1 MAEENILLR
10 VGIDQNQIKQ
20 SEQAIITART
30 EIDRLKE
37 ANKQL
42 EKQGEK
48 NSVQFVKNQT
58 DIKDLSNE
66 VRENERVLQA
76 NAKMSRS
83 ATGSISELRES
94 VKTLQAEY
102 VNLSKE
108 ERENEKVG
116 GELQKRIKAQ
126 NDELKNL
133 EKQIGVTGRNVGNY
147 KEEIQSALAE
157 AGLFNKAQ
165 AVMATVQKTVSAAT
179 KVATISTKSFG
190 AALIATGIGAIV
202 VVLGSLFA
210 ALTKTQ
216 EGMDFVAKST
226 AAVGTFVS
234 SVIDAFAKLGKQ
246 IAENVIPAFVGVK
259 DILVGI
265 LTLDFDQVT
274 KGVEGVGNAASNIDG
289 IKILE
294 LGANATKAAKEAFQ
308 LQENIIALDRA
319 EARYGVTIAQNE
331 AKINSLREASRDETL
346 TFKEREDALKQAVQI
361 ENEQLEQ
368 SLMFAKQRLQIIKA
382 QNSLTKSTEA
392 DLQKER
398 DAEIAIAKLEAQ
410 SASNRIKLNKELK
423 TIDNQRASEA
433 KRLRD
438 ERVREEE
445 RVNREI
451 AENEKK
457 EQAESIARQK
467 ALNDQYKSNLEKKSK
482 DTELFIRDTING
494 LKTQFAEGLIDLETY
509 QKELNQVEALAL
521 ETRRVALESQL
532 AQNRENAKIDAETR
546 LAIEQNLQNQLRAI
560 EDQQLNAFVKLQQ
573 ERIKLAED
581 EAKETERI
589 NKEKDD
595 AIKASAE
602 ARAQA
607 EIEAIQNVL
616 GIAKLAFGES
626 SAAGKIAASFQVLI
640 DTFVGARRA
649 FNSQLVPGDPTSPV
663 RGAIAAAAVSAQG
676 LAQVAKIN
684 SQQVPKYADGGGIE
698 VSGASHAGGGVDV
711 ALGGQTVANVEGG
724 EGLFV
729 MKKDAYQSLKALSNY
744 NQMFGG
750 NSWFGGGKKFLA
762 DGGAISR
769 GSTPS
774 IDRRMLQDTQSSI
787 SNAMQSINVVTK
799 VTDINRVSNEMK
811 IVEMQGDLR

>member
-37 ANKQL
+37 ANKEL
-42 EKQGEK
+42 EKQGQK
-48 NSVQFVKNQT
+48 NSIQFVKNQT

-83 ATGSISELRES
+83 ASGSISELRES

-133 EKQIGVTGRNVGNY
+133 EKQIGVTSRNVGNY

-165 AVMATVQKTVSAAT
+165 AVMATVQNTVSAAT

-216 EGMDFVAKST
+216 EGMDFVSKAT

-274 KGVEGVGNAASNIDG
+274 KGVEGVGKAASNIDG
-289 IKILE
+289 INILE
-294 LGANATKAAKEAFQ
+294 LGANAAKAAKEAFQ
-308 LQENIIALDRA
+308 LQENIIALERA

-331 AKINSLREASRDETL
+331 AKINSLREASKDETL
-346 TFKEREDALKQAVQI
+346 SFKEREDALKQAVQI

-368 SLMFAKQRLQIIKA
+368 SLMFAKQRLEIIKA

-423 TIDNQRASEA
+423 AIDNQRASEA

-451 AENEKK
+451 AENEKR

-532 AQNRENAKIDAETR
+532 AQNRENAEIDAETR

-560 EDQQLNAFVKLQQ
+560 EDQQINASVKLQQ

-581 EAKETERI
+581 EAKEIERI
-589 NKEKDD
+589 EKEKNAQIERD
-595 AIKASAE
+595 AQNLANAKITAE
-602 ARAQA
+602 QS
-607 EIEAIQNVL
+607 VL
-616 GIAKLAFGES
+616 NAAKDVFGEQ
-626 SAAGKIAASFQVLI
+626 SAAGKIAASIQATI
-640 DTFVGARRA
+640 DTYRA
-649 FNSQLVPGDPTSPV
+649 ANLALATIPPPFGQIV
-663 RGAIAAAAVSAQG
+663 AVSTVAQG
-676 LAQVAKIN
+676 LANVAKIN
-684 SQQVPKYADGGGIE
+684 SQPTPKFAEGGGIE
-698 VSGASHAGGGVDV
+698 VSGPSHAGGGVDV

>member
-83 ATGSISELRES
+83 ASGSISELRES

-165 AVMATVQKTVSAAT
+165 AVMATVQNTVSAAT

-216 EGMDFVAKST
+216 EGMDFVSKAT

-234 SVIDAFAKLGKQ
+234 SVIDIFAELGKQ
-246 IAENVIPAFVGVK
+246 LIDVIIPALIGYK
-259 DILVGI
+259 DIWLGI
-265 LTLDFDQVT
+265 LTLDYDQVT
-274 KGVEGVGNAASNIDG
+274 KGIEGIGGAVSNIDAS
-289 IKILE
+289 KILE
-294 LGANATKAAKEAFQ
+294 IGANSVQAAKDAFQ
-308 LQENIIALDRA
+308 LQENIIALERA

-457 EQAESIARQK
+457 EQVESIARQK

-532 AQNRENAKIDAETR
+532 AQNKENAEIDAETR

-560 EDQQLNAFVKLQQ
+560 EDQQLNASVKLQQ
-573 ERIKLAED
+573 EKIKLAED

-684 SQQVPKYADGGGIE
+684 SQPTPKYADGGGIE
-698 VSGASHAGGGVDV
+698 VSGASHASGGVDV
-711 ALGGQTVANVEGG
+711 SLGGQTVANVEGG

-787 SNAMQSINVVTK
+787 SNAMQSINVITK

-811 IVEMQGDLR
+811 IVEIQGDLR

>member
-10 VGIDQNQIKQ
+10 VGVDQNQIKQ
-20 SEQAIITART
+20 SEQAIIAART
-30 EIDRLKE
+30 EIDRLKS
-37 ANKQL
+37 ANKEL
-42 EKQGEK
+42 EQQGQK
-48 NSVQFVKNQT
+48 NSVQFVRNQT
-58 DIKDLSNE
+58 DIKDLSNT

-83 ATGSISELRES
+83 AGGSIAELRES

-165 AVMATVQKTVSAAT
+165 AAMAQAQKLVSATT
-179 KVATISTKSFG
+179 KVATASTRSFG
-190 AALIATGIGAIV
+190 AALIATGIGAFV
-202 VVLGSLFA
+202 VILGSLIA
-210 ALTKTQ
+210 ALTRTQ

-234 SVIDAFAKLGKQ
+234 SVIDAFANLGKQ
-246 IAENVIPAFVGVK
+246 LVENVVPAFVGFK

-265 LTLDFDQVT
+265 LTLDFDQVRE
-274 KGVEGVGNAASNIDG
+274 GVEGVSKAASNIDG
-289 IKILE
+289 INILKV
-294 LGANATKAAKEAFQ
+294 GANAVKAAKEAFQ
-308 LQENIIALDRA
+308 LQENLIALERE
-319 EARYGVTIAQNE
+319 EARYGVTIAENE
-331 AKINSLREASRDETL
+331 AKINALREASRDETL
-346 TFKEREDALKQAVQI
+346 SFKEREDALKQAVQI
-361 ENEQLEQ
+361 ENEQLDQ
-368 SLMFAKQRLQIIKA
+368 SLMFAKQRLEIIKA
-382 QNSLTKSTEA
+382 QNSLTESTEA
-392 DLQKER
+392 DLQAQR
-398 DAEIAIAKLEAQ
+398 DLEIQISKLEAQ
-410 SASNRIKLNKELK
+410 SANNRIKLNRELK
-423 TIDNQRASEA
+423 TINSQREAEA

-438 ERVREEE
+438 ERQRDEDDKE
-445 RVNREI
+445 RKRLAKAKEDADKLVQIQKES
-451 AENEKK
+451 NEKFK
-457 EQAESIARQK
+457 ALLQEQSAQIDDDIRESI
-467 ALNDQYKSNLEKKSK
+467 NN
-482 DTELFIRDTING
+482 
-494 LKTQFAEGLIDLETY
+494 LKTQFADGLIDLEEY
-509 QKELNQVEALAL
+509 EIQLNQVEALAL
-521 ETRRVALESQL
+521 ATRREALKGQL
-532 AQNRENAKIDAETR
+532 EANQENAEIDAETR
-546 LAIEQNLQNQLRAI
+546 LAIEQNLQNQLRQV
-560 EDQQLNAFVKLQQ
+560 EDQELNAAVKLQQ
-573 ERIKLAED
+573 ELIKL
-581 EAKETERI
+581 

-607 EIEAIQNVL
+607 EIDAIQNVL
-616 GIAKLAFGES
+616 SIAISAFGQS
-626 SAAGKIAASFQVLI
+626 SAAGKIAASFQVLV

-649 FNSQLVPGDPTSPV
+649 FNSQLIPGDPTSPA

-684 SQQVPKYADGGGIE
+684 SQQPPKFADGGGIE
-698 VSGASHAGGGVDV
+698 VQGASHAGGGVDV

-729 MKKDAYQSLKALSNY
+729 MKKDAFQSLKALSNY

-769 GSTPS
+769 GSTPT
-774 IDRRMLQDTQSSI
+774 IDRRMLQDTQASLSS
-787 SNAMQSINVVTK
+787 AMQSINVVTK
-799 VTDINRVSNEMK
+799 VTDIDRVSGEMK
-811 IVEMQGDLR
+811 LVEMQGDLR